1 MRYSNKDELV
11 AVGRVAGLHGVRG
24 EVRVLLFGGVDEFP
38 WKTLIPGP
46 APGAEGRAG
55 ADETAGAGGVEE
67 KGGLPETLAVI
78 GVRRHKGMFLVF
90 FKGFETREAAAAL
103 HGREL
108 FVKKEDLPE
117 LPSDEI
123 YQHDLIGVK
132 VKTDD
137 GRDLGAV
144 TGIVPTGAV
153 DVLEIRGP
161 LGEVL
166 VPMAGDFIV
175 SMDLERNEMVVRL
188 IEGLLPE
195 EK

>member
-1 MRYSNKDELV
+1 MLLACAFESFQSHRRRFSRDS
-11 AVGRVAGLHGVRG
+11 GRPLRQSKH
-24 EVRVLLFGGVDEFP
+24 
-38 WKTLIPGP
+38 
-46 APGAEGRAG
+46 
-55 ADETAGAGGVEE
+55 
-67 KGGLPETLAVI
+67 
-78 GVRRHKGMFLVF
+78 RRPNRCQPSFNH
-90 FKGFETREAAAAL
+90 
-103 HGREL
+103 
-108 FVKKEDLPE
+108 PE